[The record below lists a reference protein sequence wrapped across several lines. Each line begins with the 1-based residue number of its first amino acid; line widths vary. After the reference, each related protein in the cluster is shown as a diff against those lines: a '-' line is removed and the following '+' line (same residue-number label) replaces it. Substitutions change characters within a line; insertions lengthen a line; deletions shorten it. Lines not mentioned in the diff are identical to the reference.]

1 MTSHSSATERH
12 PIRSLR
18 VRLVVLL
25 ATLLGAGVYCPALH
39 AAGEAAARE
48 EVVVQAN
55 RELADEQVTLHLQ
68 QVLSDDRWIYAEHVT
83 ITTENGVVRVEG
95 VVADSLELLRVLHLC
110 NKIPGVKR
118 VDTSNLEI
126 NAQLPDGG

>member
-1 MTSHSSATERH
+1 M
-12 PIRSLR
+12 
-18 VRLVVLL
+18 VVLL